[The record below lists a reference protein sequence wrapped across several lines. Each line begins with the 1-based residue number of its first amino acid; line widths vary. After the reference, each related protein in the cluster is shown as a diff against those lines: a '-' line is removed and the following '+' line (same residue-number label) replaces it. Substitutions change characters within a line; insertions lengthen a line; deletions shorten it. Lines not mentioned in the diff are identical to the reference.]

1 MSYKTTFKV
10 YVKTDENVSMG
21 FVALKCVGYI
31 FFKGMINAFFCELV
45 RCRSPP
51 TINLSFKDLN

>member
-10 YVKTDENVSMG
+10 YVKTDGNVYMG
-21 FVALKCVGYI
+21 FVALKCVDYI
-31 FFKGMINAFFCELV
+31 FLKGVVNVFFCGLI